1 MGSKYPKTRLNTS
14 EVKDSKAKCKDKD
27 CMTSLSKDQTKQSQV
42 LIPQLKS
49 TKEKKHPNSQA
60 PHQVT
65 QLEALKTMIKKAR
78 V

>member
-1 MGSKYPKTRLNTS
+1 MGSKYPKTPLSTS

-27 CMTSLSKDQTKQSQV
+27 YMTSLSRDQTNQSQV
-42 LIPQLKS
+42 LIPHPKS
-49 TKEKKHPNSQA
+49 KKEKKHPNSQA

-65 QLEALKTMIKKAR
+65 QLEALKTMIKKAQ